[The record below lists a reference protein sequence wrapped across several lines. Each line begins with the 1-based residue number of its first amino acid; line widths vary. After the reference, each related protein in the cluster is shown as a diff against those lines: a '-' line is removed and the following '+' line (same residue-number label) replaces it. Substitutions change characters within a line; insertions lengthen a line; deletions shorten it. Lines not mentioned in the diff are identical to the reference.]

1 MKRKINV
8 ISAILLLL
16 ILTINSVS
24 FAATDQF
31 RAFRSYDFEDSSSVQ
46 QAVSYAVW
54 TFQDLGYS
62 NVDGT
67 NTYTKTN
74 DKSVVLNYI
83 KGSGNNYG
91 FFVYAHGN
99 SNLFTM
105 KTGDSG
111 RYIYPEDISGNW
123 HLVFI
128 NGCSCMATDSFAD
141 AFNTVGY
148 SNRATLGW
156 YETVT
161 IGAAEEWWSHFYP
174 IAGSTN
180 LRSACLSAADQ
191 CAGSTP
197 IRIYGDKTWD
207 GKAW

>member
-1 MKRKINV
+1 MKKTIKT
-8 ISAILLLL
+8 ISILLSLL

-31 RAFRSYDFEDSSSVQ
+31 RAFRSYDFEDSDSVS

-54 TFQDLGYS
+54 TFQDLGYA

-74 DKSVVLNYI
+74 DRSVVLNYI
-83 KGSGNNYG
+83 GGSGNNYG

-105 KTGDSG
+105 RTGDTT
-111 RYIYPEDISGNW
+111 RYIYPSNISGNW
-123 HLVFI
+123 HLVFL
-128 NGCSCMATDSFAD
+128 NCCSCMSTDSFAD

-148 SNRATLGW
+148 SNRASMGW
-156 YETVT
+156 YNTVT
-161 IGAAEEWWSHFYP
+161 IGAAEEWWSHFYSV
-174 IAGSTN
+174 AGTTN
-180 LRSACLSAADQ
+180 LRSACLAAADQ
-191 CAGSTP
+191 CTGSTP
-197 IRIYGDKTWD
+197 IRIYGDKTWN
-207 GKAW
+207 GMAW